1 MKTTQIIVLM
11 SLVLTITLS
20 GCNGKR
26 EINELALVMAVGL
39 DKGTDGKVE
48 VSVQIARPADSRGQ
62 TGAPAGNTGDPIWS
76 AKASGDT
83 IFEAIRNLSSF
94 STRRVFWAHNYI
106 IIINEDLAREGIK
119 DIIDFFTRNPE
130 LRMRTWVV
138 VTPNKASNI
147 LSTMTGLE
155 VISGEAMD
163 KLFRYSN
170 ISNLAPRTQM
180 LDLQAAFLSES
191 TEPVL
196 ARVKLIAR
204 GISNKKPGQE
214 GSVKQI
220 ELAGAGVF
228 KGDKLVGILNQ
239 KETRG
244 LLPFIEKIESGVM
257 AISCPK
263 EPNKMVSLEL
273 KNYKFKVTPSFKK
286 NQPRFHIRFAGN
298 YTMVE
303 AGCPLSLED
312 EAQIAKLEKQ
322 VEDELTGN
330 INSVVSKAQSEY
342 KADILELGKVFHNR
356 YPSEWKHSIMQRWKD
371 VFQTAPVTVEVS
383 VKINDSA
390 LLYKPTKEGK

>member
-1 MKTTQIIVLM
+1 MRATQICGLICLI
-11 SLVLTITLS
+11 LTLLLS
-20 GCNGKR
+20 GCTGKR

-39 DKGTDGKVE
+39 DKGKNGKIE
-48 VSVQIARPADSRGQ
+48 ISVQIARPADSRGQ

-76 AKASGDT
+76 AKASGNT

-106 IIINEDLAREGIK
+106 IVINEDLAREGIS

-138 VTPNKASNI
+138 VTPNKASHI
-147 LSTMTGLE
+147 TSTKTGLE

-180 LDLQAAFLSES
+180 LDLQSAFLSES

-196 ARVKLIAR
+196 ARVRLISR
-204 GISNKKPGQE
+204 GISNKKPGQA

-228 KGDKLVGILNQ
+228 KGDKLVGILDQ

-244 LLPFIEKIESGVM
+244 LLPFIEKIESAVM
-257 AISCPK
+257 AVSCPK
-263 EPNKMVSLEL
+263 DNEKMVSLEL
-273 KNYKFKVTPSFKK
+273 KDYQFKVTPSLINEK
-286 NQPRFHIRFAGN
+286 PRFHVRLKTNF
-298 YTMVE
+298 TLVE

-312 EAQIAKLEKQ
+312 KDQMDQLQNQ
-322 VEDELTGN
+322 VRNELKGN
-330 INSVVSKAQSEY
+330 INSIVQKAQTEY

-356 YPSEWKHSIMQRWKD
+356 YPLEWNQNISDHWEEI
-371 VFQTAPVTVEVS
+371 FQTVPVTVDVF
-383 VKINDSA
+383 VNIKGSA